1 MGIQVYHGKCTRAMD
16 DERFGGPALN
26 FPQDFHHVATVDV
39 ADEDMDKVFKATNSV
54 DGGWWNNEGVTAH
67 TDSPA
72 FNGEKGTRSTSIGDR
87 IVLSDGRVFKCSPAG
102 WEEVATA

>member
-1 MGIQVYHGKCTRAMD
+1 
-16 DERFGGPALN
+16 
-26 FPQDFHHVATVDV
+26 
-39 ADEDMDKVFKATNSV
+39 
-54 DGGWWNNEGVTAH
+54 AH